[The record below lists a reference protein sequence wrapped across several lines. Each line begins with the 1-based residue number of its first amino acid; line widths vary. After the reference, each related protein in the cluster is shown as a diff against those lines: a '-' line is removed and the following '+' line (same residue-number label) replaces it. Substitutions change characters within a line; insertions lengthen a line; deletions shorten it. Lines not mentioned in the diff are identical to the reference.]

1 VITRVPKA
9 PTRGYNGGRCEPK
22 AGLGG
27 TNSPPQAAVGQRT
40 RYPPMGIEM
49 TVGIHAPG
57 PWRGPGAGHGIWS
70 VRGRGLL
77 RRRSERMG
85 WERIQRNWGKKEG
98 NGVWNGEGRT
108 WEGYKPTH
116 ARSGERRLEGPA
128 IQTHPRPNPR
138 LGEARGPAPNP
149 VLPGPLG
156 RLRRGVRGVTTR
168 DSGVHLLRVRGSS
181 GAGFDGEG
189 WTNESQP
196 ESGPALPRSEGGR
209 NRKGGG
215 REEGRKGGGGGYGV
229 LGRALAS
236 FWENG

>member
-1 VITRVPKA
+1 MTHNYAGKHSERGRGLWVITRVPKA

-156 RLRRGVRGVTTR
+156 RLRRGVRG
-168 DSGVHLLRVRGSS
+168 
-181 GAGFDGEG
+181 
-189 WTNESQP
+189 
-196 ESGPALPRSEGGR
+196 
-209 NRKGGG
+209 
-215 REEGRKGGGGGYGV
+215 
-229 LGRALAS
+229 
-236 FWENG
+236 